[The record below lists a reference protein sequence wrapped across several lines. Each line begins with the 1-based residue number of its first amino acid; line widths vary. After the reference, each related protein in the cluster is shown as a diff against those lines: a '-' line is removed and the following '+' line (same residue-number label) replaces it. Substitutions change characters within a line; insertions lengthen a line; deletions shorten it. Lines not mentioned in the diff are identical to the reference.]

1 MQEEIVPTSDDIAAQ
16 ITRLAI
22 ARGIQPNSP
31 VKVHILTSKNSDG
44 LYQIGTLQEWAD
56 KYYSGLDAATLDN
69 RAALIRE
76 NFNHAKNINASV
88 GVRVFS
94 RDEAKIIKEQIVAIW
109 GNVTNINFIFEDNPS
124 KADIRI
130 GINAVKASEEPS
142 VSINFVPGDGGAG
155 YLGPKRPND
164 VFLEDS
170 YAKDLLN
177 AKSINTLA
185 HEFGH
190 ALGLSHPARGLQ
202 ENGEFDGR
210 LDKEKYDTAQW
221 SLMSYISHGGMR
233 RITPM
238 LMDVVGL
245 KAMGFLRNDLN
256 SGDTEH
262 IIDVPNGA
270 KTILDSGGNDTLAA
284 KYKGADGLIRVSEQD
299 AIIDL
304 RATDFTAGK
313 AYFSSIPTIGTNIDN
328 VAIYESTAIENAT
341 GGKGHDKLIGN
352 DLANVLDGGE
362 GNDTLEGGAGSDT
375 YKFSGKFGK
384 DSIDESTA
392 MGGNEEGTI
401 LISNIAIAPTGEM
414 VGQYASGN
422 GSLHTFKA
430 KINGQAYTYT
440 LKTSETSGDQL
451 VIAKTGEVANTI
463 TLNHVNREALFSE
476 KGYLGV
482 KLATTPKVLLRSSLG
497 PNPLEDATFNP
508 ATVSGSSAV
517 TEHGGE
523 LLALYLNRPAKAG
536 DTITLSL
543 SDLKD
548 KFKAILGDVTVPA
561 DGAVITLSEG
571 QMMVPI
577 ALVQEGAEVDA
588 SGAALIT
595 ATYQGQP
602 MPELAQAQAQVAVSN
617 AWGIE
622 LSDVLDTTTIK
633 NGDQRPPIK
642 GLGNGRE
649 VFDWNKVERGADGDL
664 IGGIAEANFN
674 DVLKGFNGS
683 NDLLNGLGGN
693 DALEGRSGDDELR
706 GGEGDDL
713 LVGGNGSDLL
723 HGDAG
728 NDFILTADD
737 LGQIQRVYVDDKVD
751 IPAGET
757 LLVDGSAWAASTGDG
772 GKFWTIYGAEIGVR
786 DSASDAAFGGDGDD
800 MITGGKGADYLSG
813 DAGDDVL
820 WGMDHGDVL
829 HGGDGKDVINGD
841 GTTTPNKLQTM
852 DIALHGDDFLDGGA
866 DDDTLFGQGGSDAL
880 YGGVGSD
887 VLYGDDKSESDL
899 AAAHHG
905 EDYLNGEDGADS
917 LFGGGKD
924 DVLVGGAGE
933 DELWGDGSVANLA
946 GEHHGDDYLDGGADS
961 DDLVGGGGDDTLL
974 GGEGDDQLT
983 GDDFDATLKG
993 EHHGR
998 DYLDGG
1004 AGADVM
1010 VAGGNDDVLIGG
1022 AGNDNMQGDTEGSK
1036 LGGIFHG
1043 DDDLDGGEGDDD
1055 LWGQGGNDSLV
1066 GGAGNDR
1073 MEGDAEGSKLGG
1085 TFHGDDDLDGGEGDD
1100 DLWGQ
1105 GGNDSLVGGDG
1116 DDQLLGDDTGSALSG
1131 EHHGRDHLDG
1141 GAGADVMQGGGS
1153 DDFLTGGAGNDRMDG
1168 DDEVS
1173 SLSGS
1178 FHGNDDL
1185 DGGEGD
1191 DEMSGGGG
1199 NDTLRGGD
1207 GNDWIAGE
1215 DETRFDSVSTLTGD
1229 DLIDGGAG
1237 DDMLVAGNGNDT
1249 LLGGAD
1255 NDHLYGGAGADVLD
1269 GGSGTNV
1276 LKGGAGDDVYV
1287 CAEDGSHAIVDS
1299 EGNNLVQGVEGM
1311 SASVLLDGTLVFA
1324 SASKT
1329 VSIAEA
1335 MLGGFSGLVEAG
1347 GGSVTLADYV
1357 TSNVRT
1363 EVFTVSNADGA
1374 SALGGALADDIQLN
1388 GKGSTVQAGQGDDK
1402 IKTSTSATRIVL
1414 KRGDGS
1420 DTVLI
1425 EELPTPGKP
1434 LAEKLLLEFGAGI
1447 SANDIVTEYSAE
1459 DDSLVIQYSDLPGD
1473 KLVVKYLS
1481 LITVPMLENIPVGRL
1496 KFSDG
1501 SVVDFSYEEASADED
1516 AAFEYTVPGSA
1527 FSGLGAG
1534 ATYTASLASG
1544 QPLPAWLQ
1552 FDPATKKFSGTP
1564 ADADVGRLALRVVGT
1579 DAQNVSASHA
1589 FALVVHSTND
1599 APTAG
1604 APLQAQVFKENVAW
1618 SYTLPSGSFADADA
1632 GDVLTLSA
1640 TLSDGGPLP
1649 PWLQFDSATG
1659 RLFSMPGL
1667 GLATNLSLKITA
1679 TDAKGAQAHQP
1690 LVLNVESALNLMG
1703 YDHVIGTPGND
1714 AVVGDALK
1722 NILIA
1727 GYGDDTLDGQGG
1739 DDLLLGGNG
1748 DQMRGYYQGYGS
1760 DTYLFGRGDGNDIIR
1775 DFSMQ
1780 ANELDTLRFKAGVN
1794 PADVLVRRDENSL
1807 IFSISGSQDSIRV
1820 DDYFL
1825 ETSGVNRKIERV
1837 QFVDHP
1843 AIQWDVAEIK
1853 ARALIGGAGPE
1864 RIQGYESND
1873 LLQGNGGDDTL
1884 IGGAGDDRY
1893 VFGAYDGKDSITEG
1907 EGQGVDQLVFAAGVL
1922 PTQVVLI
1929 RTREAAAGNTTPPEK
1944 LVVRVVDG
1952 NTEVWVSGFFE
1963 GQNQSGIES
1972 IKFANG
1978 TVWDRTYILANV
1990 TGGSGAV
1997 DTFTGTTGN
2006 DQYTIDNAADKIVEQ
2021 INGGNDTALSSVS
2034 YVLPANVEN
2043 LTLTGVISVN
2053 ATGNT
2058 ENNVIRGNSAA
2069 NSIDWGGGGDDQLYG
2084 GQGDDTYKVYADY
2097 TQYSQWY
2104 EVSGPLSARIYENA
2118 GEGLDTLLTNAFY
2131 AALPEHVEKLTV
2143 TSFRTGSIRHSLAEK
2158 PLAQYKGNSG
2168 DNTIDLLAVNSS
2180 FVPIEVEG
2188 GGGND
2193 LLIGSYSLKDTASY
2207 ESASSGVTVSLQ
2219 TTTAQDTGGAGVDT
2233 LMNFDH
2239 LKGSAFNDVLSGNSG
2254 DNSFWGGAGTD
2265 RLVGRE
2271 GNDSYYIDSPLD
2283 VIVEEVGQGTDVV
2296 YTSFNAALPE
2306 NVERLI
2312 ALDET
2317 SSLTLSG
2324 NSADNLIVG
2333 GTLGGVLNGGE
2344 GNDRLESRGGAS
2356 ALNGEAGNDTLV
2368 AYYGNDTMR
2377 GGEGDDVYLFS
2388 TVNGQDVIKALEADA
2403 VVSER
2408 NVLDLRGSGKLPAH
2422 VQVKRSGEHLLLQLG
2437 ESSILVEQF
2446 FRNNDPQN
2454 RRNPLQAIMFSDG
2467 TLWEIPQIA
2476 SMVRVNSAPVLTK
2489 SIADLSIPEGTSLDY
2504 LIPSGT
2510 FTDSD
2515 VGDTLTYSATLA
2527 SGEALPS
2534 WLRFQSQRLVGTPA
2548 AGTTSLAVKVTA
2560 TDSEGLSVSD
2570 VFNIDIA
2577 VENKTIRGTA
2587 GNDTLRGGGGN
2598 DAITGL
2604 GGKDQ
2609 LHGGNGNDSLDGGAG
2624 DDSLYGQAGADT
2636 LIGGLAN
2643 DSLSG
2648 GSGNDIFEFNKGDGQ
2663 DTLDAIDVKTAVD
2676 KLLVHGWLASEVL
2689 LQRSGNNLVVR
2700 MGAADQVTVSNYFQA
2715 DSLQDGAPAD
2725 SKIDQIVFDSGE
2737 VWDQAKI
2744 SAVIAAGGG
2753 TGPGNPPPS
2762 SYTYAYVLPDQN
2774 ADYSL
2779 SGNGAYIF
2787 KGNSKANKLTGNDG
2801 ANVINGAAGND
2812 TLTGGK
2818 GGDTYFMEAGTGQ
2831 DTIVENDSTS
2841 NVTDLLQWG
2850 SNVRHDQIWLR
2861 KAGNNL
2867 EVSVIGTSDKAIVK
2881 DWYVGSSRRV
2891 EQIWANG
2898 KVLTDAKVQ
2907 SLVDAMAA
2915 FSPPSAGQTAL
2926 PAGYQT
2932 ALNPVIAANWQ

>member
-1 MQEEIVPTSDDIAAQ
+1 MPYVAAYLVDPTWKNYLPGQVVTYSFLKNFPIDDYPESSLTKDNYIRKNFNGFGEFTSEQRSAVRSIFADIEKITNVTFQEVTVDPMQASIRFGMAAM
-16 ITRLAI
+16 
-22 ARGIQPNSP
+22 
-31 VKVHILTSKNSDG
+31 
-44 LYQIGTLQEWAD
+44 QIGGFNARMPVN
-56 KYYSGLDAATLDN
+56 AAGISN
-69 RAALIRE
+69 PRLI
-76 NFNHAKNINASV
+76 NDIYMPNTA
-88 GVRVFS
+88 GS
-94 RDEAKIIKEQIVAIW
+94 RDVSLGEYAY
-109 GNVTNINFIFEDNPS
+109 VTLI
-124 KADIRI
+124 
-130 GINAVKASEEPS
+130 
-142 VSINFVPGDGGAG
+142 
-155 YLGPKRPND
+155 
-164 VFLEDS
+164 
-170 YAKDLLN
+170 
-177 AKSINTLA
+177 
-185 HEFGH
+185 HEILH
-190 ALGLSHPARGLQ
+190 ALGLRHPNQTETLPYQAFQARDVTVMSYANAPSSVDINGITPLIGDIGALQALLGNNLQSNAGNTIYTLLDQAAPKGVTIYDGKIILSNERRAIYDASGFDTVDASRRTVGLTLDLTPYSLSG
-202 ENGEFDGR
+202 ENGNLLFG
-210 LDKEKYDTAQW
+210 
-221 SLMSYISHGGMR
+221 I
-233 RITPM
+233 
-238 LMDVVGL
+238 
-245 KAMGFLRNDLN
+245 
-256 SGDTEH
+256 
-262 IIDVPNGA
+262 
-270 KTILDSGGNDTLAA
+270 
-284 KYKGADGLIRVSEQD
+284 ADGV
-299 AIIDL
+299 
-304 RATDFTAGK
+304 
-313 AYFSSIPTIGTNIDN
+313 
-328 VAIYESTAIENAT
+328 VIENAIGGSGNDKLTGNEADNELT
-341 GGKGHDKLIGN
+341 GGKGN
-352 DLANVLDGGE
+352 DILYGREGVDSYLFDG
-362 GNDTLEGGAGSDT
+362 S
-375 YKFSGKFGK
+375 FGK
-384 DSIDESTA
+384 DIVADTDGFGQIKINGLSLGAAPARAIPQSGNQAWIAELAGQRWLMQLRQKSSSST
-392 MGGNEEGTI
+392 GYQLHISKLLGDNKTTDPGNTI
-401 LISNIAIAPTGEM
+401 LIDDFNIVRAMGE
-414 VGQYASGN
+414 
-422 GSLHTFKA
+422 T
-430 KINGQAYTYT
+430 
-440 LKTSETSGDQL
+440 
-451 VIAKTGEVANTI
+451 
-463 TLNHVNREALFSE
+463 
-476 KGYLGV
+476 GYLGIRLDSTP
-482 KLATTPKVLLRSSLG
+482 KLALRNAIG
-497 PNPLEDATFNP
+497 PNPFEDYAFDP
-508 ATVSGSSAV
+508 ASLNGSASIK
-517 TEHGGE
+517 EHGSKSF
-523 LLALYLNRPAKAG
+523 ALYLNRPAKAG

-543 SDLKD
+543 SDLMD

-622 LSDVLDTTTIK
+622 LSDVSDTTTIR
-633 NGDQRPPIK
+633 NGDQRPPTK
-642 GLGNGRE
+642 VQSNGRE
-649 VFDWNKVERGADGDL
+649 AFEWDKVEWGADGTL
-664 IGGIAEANFN
+664 LGGVAEANFK
-674 DVLKGFNGS
+674 DVLKGLDGS

-693 DALEGRSGDDELR
+693 DALGGRSGDDELH
-706 GGEGDDL
+706 GGEGEDL
-713 LVGGNGSDLL
+713 LAGGKGSDLL
-723 HGDAG
+723 YGDGG
-728 NDFILTADD
+728 NDYIFTADSLD
-737 LGQIQRVYVDDKVD
+737 NIQRRYVDDKAPTFGGVTLAD
-751 IPAGET
+751 GGVWSVFLPADGGDQT
-757 LLVDGSAWAASTGDG
+757 VWGAGVDGRDALGD
-772 GKFWTIYGAEIGVR
+772 TAY
-786 DSASDAAFGGDGDD
+786 GGDGDD
-800 MITGGKGADYLSG
+800 HIGGGQGADYLSG
-813 DAGDDVL
+813 DAGDDGL
-820 WGMDHGDVL
+820 WGMHSGDVL
-829 HGGDGKDVINGD
+829 HGGAGKDFIRGD
-841 GTTTPNKLQTM
+841 GTKKLGRFETLT
-852 DIALHGDDFLDGGA
+852 DEALHGDDFLDGGA
-866 DDDTLFGQGGSDAL
+866 DDDKLLGQGGNDAL

-887 VLYGDDKSESDL
+887 VIYGDDKSESDL

-905 EDYLNGEDGADS
+905 EDYLNGEDGADT
-917 LFGGGKD
+917 LYGGGKD
-924 DVLVGGAGE
+924 DVLYGGGDD
-933 DELWGDGSVANLA
+933 DELWGDDSVASLS
-946 GEHHGDDYLDGGADS
+946 GEHHGDDYLDGGAGADA
-961 DDLVGGGGDDTLL
+961 LVGGGGDDTLL
-974 GGEGDDQLT
+974 GGEGDDQLAS
-983 GDDFDATLKG
+983 DDFDSTLNG
-993 EHHGR
+993 DYHGR

-1004 AGADVM
+1004 AGADAM
-1010 VAGGNDDVLIGG
+1010 VGGGKDDVLI
-1022 AGNDNMQGDTEGSK
+1022 
-1036 LGGIFHG
+1036 
-1043 DDDLDGGEGDDD
+1043 
-1055 LWGQGGNDSLV
+1055 

-1085 TFHGDDDLDGGEGDD
+1085 TFHGDDDLDGGEGNDTIF
-1100 DLWGQ
+1100 GQ
-1105 GGNDSLVGGDG
+1105 GGSDALV
-1116 DDQLLGDDTGSALSG
+1116 
-1131 EHHGRDHLDG
+1131 
-1141 GAGADVMQGGGS
+1141 
-1153 DDFLTGGAGNDRMDG
+1153 
-1168 DDEVS
+1168 
-1173 SLSGS
+1173 
-1178 FHGNDDL
+1178 
-1185 DGGEGD
+1185 GGEGD
-1191 DEMSGGGG
+1191 DHLEGDRDGLALASEFHDADHIDGGTG
-1199 NDTLRGGD
+1199 NDEIAGDGGDDVLLGGD

-1215 DETRFDSVSTLTGD
+1215 DETRFDSVSTLTGN

-1255 NDHLYGGAGADVLD
+1255 NDHLYGGAGADLLD

-1276 LKGGAGDDVYV
+1276 LKGGAGDDVYL
-1287 CAEDGSHAIVDS
+1287 CAEDGSHAIADN

-1335 MLGGFSGLVEAG
+1335 MLGGFSGLLEAG

-1459 DDSLVIQYSDLPGD
+1459 DNSLVIQYSDLPGD

-1501 SVVDFSYEEASADED
+1501 SVVDFGYEEASADED

-1618 SYTLPSGSFADADA
+1618 SYTLPNGSFADADA

-1794 PADVLVRRDENSL
+1794 PADVLARRDENSL

-1864 RIQGYESND
+1864 RIQGYESSD

-1907 EGQGVDQLVFAAGVL
+1907 EGQGVDQFVFAAGVL

-1952 NTEVWVSGFFE
+1952 STEVWVSGFFE

-2034 YVLPANVEN
+2034 YVIPANVEN

-2131 AALPEHVEKLTV
+2131 AELPEHVEKLTV

-2207 ESASSGVTVSLQ
+2207 ESASGGVTVSLQ

-2296 YTSFNAALPE
+2296 YTSFNTALPE

-2324 NSADNLIVG
+2324 NSADNLILG

-2344 GNDRLESRGGAS
+2344 GGDRLESRGGAS

-2368 AYYGNDTMR
+2368 ASYGNDTMR

-2408 NVLDLRGSGKLPAH
+2408 NVLDLRGSGRLPAH
-2422 VQVKRSGEHLLLQLG
+2422 VQIKRNGEHLLLQFG
-2437 ESSILVEQF
+2437 GSSILVEQF
-2446 FRNNDPQN
+2446 FLNNDPQN

-2467 TLWEIPQIA
+2467 TLWEIPQIV
-2476 SMVRVNSAPVLTK
+2476 SMVRVNSAPVLAK
-2489 SIADLSIPEGTSLDY
+2489 SIADVSVPEGTSLDY

-2510 FTDSD
+2510 FVDSD
-2515 VGDTLTYSATLA
+2515 AGDTLTYSATLA

-2548 AGTTSLAVKVTA
+2548 AGTTSLSVKVIA

-2570 VFNIDIA
+2570 VFSIDIA

-2609 LHGGNGNDSLDGGAG
+2609 LHGGSGSDSLDGGAG

-2676 KLLVHGWLASEVL
+2676 KLLVHGWLASQVQ

-2700 MGAADQVTVSNYFQA
+2700 MGATDQVAVSNYFQA

-2744 SAVIAAGGG
+2744 SAVVAAGGS

-2762 SYTYAYVLPDQN
+2762 SYTYAYVLPDQY

-2779 SGNGAYIF
+2779 SGNGASIF

-2818 GGDTYFMEAGTGQ
+2818 GGDTYFMETGTGQ

-2841 NVTDLLQWG
+2841 SVIDLLQWG
-2850 SNVRHDQIWLR
+2850 SNVRNDQIWLR

-2867 EVSVIGTSDKAIVK
+2867 EVSVIGTNDKAIVK

-2915 FSPPSAGQTAL
+2915 FSPPSAGQTTL